1 MPSRSNRTMPP
12 ATVIPQLVYDDV
24 GAAVEWLCATFGFA
38 ERWHVGDHRAQLTL
52 GNSTIVVTEPRTS
65 QALPGPQSLLVR
77 VDDVDAHHAR
87 TVAAGA
93 TVIAEPRDHAYGER
107 QYAVEDPGGHHWGF
121 SQSIADV
128 APEDWGGTSGP
139 ALDAAHGPLVSVMLI
154 VPDADA
160 AAAWYGTALGA
171 SELWNLGGVAGL
183 EITGAPF
190 FLHENNPK
198 NPSERDPVQ
207 AGVTSTRIELFVED
221 PDAVL
226 RRAADAGATVTAEM
240 TSQPRPWG
248 VHRQGS
254 FRDPYGHRWSVGDRS
269 PLWRSSDG

>member
-1 MPSRSNRTMPP
+1 MPIPFNRTMPP
-12 ATVIPQLVYDDV
+12 ATVIPQLAYDDV
-24 GAAVEWLCATFGFA
+24 GEAVRWLCDTFGFA
-38 ERWHVGDHRAQLTL
+38 ERWRVGDHRAQLAL
-52 GNSTIVVTEPRTS
+52 AGGTIVVAEAASSNVLR
-65 QALPGPQSLLVR
+65 GPQSLLVR
-77 VDDVDAHHAR
+77 IDDVDAHHGHALE
-87 TVAAGA
+87 AGA
-93 TVIAEPRDHAYGER
+93 TVITEPQDFRYGER
-107 QYAVEDPGGHHWGF
+107 QYTAQDLGGHRWTF
-121 SQSIADV
+121 SQSVADM

-139 ALDAAHGPLVSVMLI
+139 ALDSAAAPLVSVMLI

-171 SELWNLGGVAGL
+171 TELWNLGGVAGL
-183 EITGAPF
+183 EIEGAPF

-207 AGVTSTRIELFVED
+207 AGVTSTRIELFVDD

-226 RRAADAGATVTAEM
+226 RRAASAGATVTTEM
-240 TSQPRPWG
+240 TSEPRPWG

-269 PLWRSSDG
+269 PLGRL